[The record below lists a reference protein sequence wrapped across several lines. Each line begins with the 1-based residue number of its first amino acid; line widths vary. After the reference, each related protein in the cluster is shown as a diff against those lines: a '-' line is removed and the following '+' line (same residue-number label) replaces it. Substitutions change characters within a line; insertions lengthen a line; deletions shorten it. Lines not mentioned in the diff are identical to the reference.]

1 MADETKAKKTAPV
14 TFKDKHYRERTIKLE
29 KDALKVSNG
38 QLTTDNADHIK
49 ALDDHADFVRVD

>member
-14 TFKDKHYRERTIKLE
+14 TFKDKHYRQRKVKLD
-29 KDALKVSNG
+29 KGALQVSNG

-49 ALDDHADFVRVD
+49 ALDEHADFERVE